1 MFQLE
6 RYPVLPPSTTWR
18 QLKPAHN
25 AGRFRV
31 CIFEVQQFPFDVSE
45 GAKYTPPH
53 AVEAY
58 LNLMPRQSPHWKRY
72 PLRACVSGGDCE
84 LFSYKRAVSLTT
96 CHQKIYCIDKDLVPP
111 QMAHCQQS
119 SNRAQNASARAT
131 ALPCFM
137 G

>member
-84 LFSYKRAVSLTT
+84 LFSANKARIARKTHLRALQHYRASWDESTSALS
-96 CHQKIYCIDKDLVPP
+96 IVP
-111 QMAHCQQS
+111 S
-119 SNRAQNASARAT
+119 I
-131 ALPCFM
+131 L
-137 G
+137 